1 MYKKYLVI
9 DKSIL
14 PDIFD
19 KVINAKELLR
29 TGKAKEVTEA
39 VKKVGI
45 SRSTFY
51 KYKDYVFT
59 VSEGGIGRKVTISLL
74 LNHQPGLLSNILNI
88 IANAKGNILTINQDI
103 PINSTANVSIT
114 FDRANTIV
122 ELDVILQQIKEM
134 TGVAKLRLIAME

>member
-1 MYKKYLVI
+1 MYNKYLVI

-74 LNHQPGLLSNILNI
+74 LNHRPGLLSNILNI